1 MINSII
7 KTILLVTVLSF
18 LVTTSAQ
25 AEMYFNHDTG
35 NWENSGAS
43 VVTESSQAVEIDV
56 NQNIRA
62 LCMNKWGTDYKMVN
76 YCIDKQETA
85 YNDLSERHSVNAGS
99 SVYEEILGSCMSK
112 WRDNGLFDFAMVD
125 YCASN
130 QVKAYNSLH
139 N

>member
-1 MINSII
+1 MKNL
-7 KTILLVTVLSF
+7 ILALVT
-18 LVTTSAQ
+18 LVTITTSAQ

-43 VVTESSQAVEIDV
+43 VVTKSTDVVEIDV
-56 NQNIRA
+56 NQNIRS

-85 YNDLSERHSVNAGS
+85 YNDLSERRAVNAGS

-112 WRDNGLFDFAMVD
+112 WSDNGLFDFAMVD

-130 QVKAYNSLH
+130 QVKAYNNLH